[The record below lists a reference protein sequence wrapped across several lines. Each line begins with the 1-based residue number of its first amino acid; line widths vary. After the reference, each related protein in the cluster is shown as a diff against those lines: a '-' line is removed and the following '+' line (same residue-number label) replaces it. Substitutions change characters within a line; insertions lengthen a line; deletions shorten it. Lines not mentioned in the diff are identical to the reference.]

1 MWDLHFL
8 ARESHPVGHV
18 VGLAG
23 PVVVV
28 EDEDGRH
35 HAGRHHEHDG
45 IEVSG
50 WNTKYNVLHDAGG
63 GMSEMKILHGTVG
76 WDRAAGGHMYHP
88 QKYITEENVFTAFF
102 R

>member
-1 MWDLHFL
+1 M
-8 ARESHPVGHV
+8 
-18 VGLAG
+18 GLAG

-50 WNTKYNVLHDAGG
+50 
-63 GMSEMKILHGTVG
+63 
-76 WDRAAGGHMYHP
+76 
-88 QKYITEENVFTAFF
+88 
-102 R
+102 